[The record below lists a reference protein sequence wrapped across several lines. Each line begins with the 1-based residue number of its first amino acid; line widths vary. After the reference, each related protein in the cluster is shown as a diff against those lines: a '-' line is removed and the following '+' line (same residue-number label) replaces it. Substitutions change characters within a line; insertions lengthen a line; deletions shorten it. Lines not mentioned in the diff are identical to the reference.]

1 LVPHRFGVYVELRE
15 RREMDTNTE
24 FDNSNIRIEAGT
36 PAVSYHQVIRHLNPA
51 AIPPVTAITNMGW
64 CGGAAYDIS
73 FFGVNGFPENYMGE
87 IGTAI
92 HRIVIKSV
100 LEIVQSIKQSKNNIP
115 TQDAKQISDSIA
127 TLNPQKRM
135 DHSQEGYQLS
145 AGVGE
150 WYIILYSLLT

>member
-1 LVPHRFGVYVELRE
+1 
-15 RREMDTNTE
+15 
-24 FDNSNIRIEAGT
+24 
-36 PAVSYHQVIRHLNPA
+36 
-51 AIPPVTAITNMGW
+51 
-64 CGGAAYDIS
+64 
-73 FFGVNGFPENYMGE
+73 MGE

>member
-1 LVPHRFGVYVELRE
+1 LVPQRFGVYAELRQ
-15 RREMDTNTE
+15 RREMDTNTG

-36 PAVSYHQVIRHLNPA
+36 PSYTSPESCCHT
-51 AIPPVTAITNMGW
+51 PVTAIANMGW
-64 CGGAAYDIS
+64 CGRAAYDIS
-73 FFGVNGFPENYMGE
+73 FFGVNGFPENNMGE

-92 HRIVIKSV
+92 H
-100 LEIVQSIKQSKNNIP
+100 
-115 TQDAKQISDSIA
+115 
-127 TLNPQKRM
+127 KRM